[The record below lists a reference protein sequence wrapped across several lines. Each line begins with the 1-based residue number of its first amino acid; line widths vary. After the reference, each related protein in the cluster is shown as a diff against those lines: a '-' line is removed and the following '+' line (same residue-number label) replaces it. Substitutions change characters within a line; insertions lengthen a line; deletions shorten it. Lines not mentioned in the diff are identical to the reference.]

1 VLRREALM
9 QLGLV
14 TYVNDTEEKLKR
26 MLSQLPIDADIG
38 KARLPKKYRSSVEQI
53 SQAATEAVDALRRRE
68 PWVFVLEAFNSR
80 VDAIRRGMGTTDLSD
95 IALELAALEE
105 TERRQNH
112 GGETAVSHVRS
123 AIEQGLHSLTDDMTN
138 LMAPSF
144 ASLGLSSDADLLLNM
159 DVGEALDVQPLA
171 TISITED
178 MATAMRL
185 HAIGWKSVFH
195 TGILAKGLAP
205 EDLASALG
213 QRLRWAA
220 GTMQVLLKENPL
232 IKNGLSWPQR
242 LQYFTTMYSYFS
254 GFVSLVY
261 LLAPIIYLFFG
272 VSPVVSFAGDFLWRI
287 IPYLLLNK
295 LIFTFVAWGMEVRRG
310 EQYSLAL
317 FPLWIQAVI
326 TVFSGEKLTFKVTPK
341 TRQSG
346 VFLNLIK
353 PQLTIIVLLVA
364 GVLYA
369 LFSLAVGWRHDTI
382 GVVVNIFW
390 AGYDILMLS
399 VIVKA
404 AVYRNKS
411 A

>member
-1 VLRREALM
+1 
-9 QLGLV
+9 
-14 TYVNDTEEKLKR
+14 
-26 MLSQLPIDADIG
+26 
-38 KARLPKKYRSSVEQI
+38 
-53 SQAATEAVDALRRRE
+53 
-68 PWVFVLEAFNSR
+68 LEAFNSR
-80 VDAIRRGMGTTDLSD
+80 VDAIRRGMVTTDLSD

-232 IKNGLSWPQR
+232 LKNGLSWPQR

-295 LIFTFVAWGMEVRRG
+295 LIFTFVALGMEVRRG